1 MLPRT
6 ALLLALSSLLWP
18 ADAQAPQSALP
29 PGTQQPGSVNGASAA
44 PRTVRGRVQ
53 RRIGIGGAQAT
64 QNAPLA
70 TTPEPAYTGMGS
82 LTNNQI
88 IFDTWNGGNSS
99 TDDGDRVEQL
109 GVSGSSVISGSLID
123 LGDGSQSSYS
133 GLNYLI
139 SGIAVDTAK
148 GEYFAAV
155 DNNSP
160 TYDLTIQEGS
170 LSGTGGL
177 TKVFTI
183 PLPDADDPNNT
194 GTFAILEGLAIDAQT
209 NTLYYAQAAEN
220 AETGDTV
227 VADTGIYKATIN
239 ADGSI
244 ANPTLLTQTSAGLVN
259 PDYLVIDS
267 ADNLA
272 FFTDSI
278 VAGFGFPAT
287 DNLDEVNLL
296 TGHVTVLIENYFATS
311 DQNDLMQGLAIN
323 GHTLYM
329 ATVDYS
335 DNTSTNN
342 AIVAIPFT
350 VTGTGSAATATAG
363 TPTKLYSGT
372 GADQPVDIKI
382 DAAHGIFYTTGEQ
395 FVTTGEYYGA
405 VYEGSLNGGSSLNEV
420 LSMSTIVTNGDAA
433 QDTDPTQ
440 LVLLT
445 QPTVSASGTATAIS
459 GGSAVTV
466 DSGVTVA
473 DADGQNLA
481 SATVSIA
488 SGAGTGDMLSF
499 TSQDGITGSFSS
511 GTLTLSGNASPA
523 DYQSALDSVTF
534 STTSASAT
542 ARTLDWAVSDGV
554 VSSAT
559 ATSTVDVHIAPTVT
573 AGATVTF
580 DSGGNPVALDSGL
593 TVTDASSSTLIS
605 ATVSIASGFGS
616 GDTLNFINQN
626 GITGSFGAGVLTLT
640 GTSSLL
646 NYQAALDSVTFSTT
660 STSTTSR
667 TIDWTVSDGVT
678 SSNTVTST
686 VDVLLPPAITSAGS
700 TTFTV
705 GSSGS
710 FTVTASGYPSPTFSE
725 TGALPSGV
733 TLNSAGVLSGTP
745 AAGTGGT
752 YPLTITASNG
762 IGTNATQSFT
772 LTVNQAPAVTSAS
785 STTFTTGTAGSFTV
799 TASGYPAPTFSETGI
814 LPTGVSM
821 TSSGVLSGI
830 PAAGTGGTYPLTITA
845 SNGVGSPATQSF
857 TLTVDQS
864 PAITSASSATF
875 AAGSAGSFTVTTS
888 GYPKSA
894 ISETGVL
901 PSGVTLVDNGNSTA
915 TLSGT
920 PAAGAGGT
928 YRVTITAGNGVSPN
942 ATQSFTLTVDQSPA
956 ITSAPSTTYTTGA
969 AGSFTVTASGY
980 PAPTFSETGILPTGV
995 TMSSNGT
1002 LSGTPAAGTGGTYP
1016 LTITASNGV
1025 GTNATQSFTLT
1036 VDQAPAITSAGSTTF
1051 TTGAAGSFTVT
1062 TSAYPS
1068 PALSETGALPSGV

>member
-88 IFDTWNGGNSS
+88 VFDAWNAGNAM
-99 TDDGDRVEQL
+99 TDDGDRVEQF
-109 GVSGSSVISGSLID
+109 GVNGASVVSGSLID

-183 PLPDADDPNNT
+183 PLPDADNPNNP
-194 GTFAILEGLAIDAQT
+194 GNFAILGGLAIDAQT
-209 NTLYYAQAAEN
+209 NRLYIAQAAEDLAGN
-220 AETGDTV
+220 TV
-227 VADTGIYKATIN
+227 VADTGIYQATIN

-244 ANPTLLTQTSAGLVN
+244 ANPSLLTPTSVGLVN

-278 VAGFGFPAT
+278 VAFPPDFPAT
-287 DNLDEVNLL
+287 ENLDEVNLL

-405 VYEGSLNGGSSLNEV
+405 VYEGSLSGGSSLNEV

-660 STSTTSR
+660 STSTTPR

-686 VDVLLPPAITSAGS
+686 VDILLPPAITSASS

-733 TLNSAGVLSGTP
+733 TLVDNGNSTATLSGTP
-745 AAGTGGT
+745 AAGAGGT
-752 YPLTITASNG
+752 YRFTITAGNG
-762 IGTNATQSFT
+762 VSSDATQSFT

-785 STTFTTGTAGSFTV
+785 STTFTAGTAGSFTV
-799 TASGYPAPTFSETGI
+799 TANGYPAPTFSETGI

-830 PAAGTGGTYPLTITA
+830 PAAGTGGT
-845 SNGVGSPATQSF
+845 
-857 TLTVDQS
+857 
-864 PAITSASSATF
+864 
-875 AAGSAGSFTVTTS
+875 
-888 GYPKSA
+888 
-894 ISETGVL
+894 
-901 PSGVTLVDNGNSTA
+901 
-915 TLSGT
+915 
-920 PAAGAGGT
+920 
-928 YRVTITAGNGVSPN
+928 
-942 ATQSFTLTVDQSPA
+942 
-956 ITSAPSTTYTTGA
+956 
-969 AGSFTVTASGY
+969 
-980 PAPTFSETGILPTGV
+980 
-995 TMSSNGT
+995 
-1002 LSGTPAAGTGGTYP
+1002 
-1016 LTITASNGV
+1016 
-1025 GTNATQSFTLT
+1025 
-1036 VDQAPAITSAGSTTF
+1036 
-1051 TTGAAGSFTVT
+1051 
-1062 TSAYPS
+1062 
-1068 PALSETGALPSGV
+1068 